1 MITDNR
7 VSSLGGGVVLFL
19 KEDVDYCLR
28 EDLGINGIENIWV
41 GIAQAQDTTR

>member
-28 EDLGINGIENIWV
+28 EDLGIENIWV
-41 GIAQAQDTTR
+41 GIAQSRDTTR

>member
-7 VSSLGGGVVLFL
+7 VSSLGGGIVLFL

-28 EDLGINGIENIWV
+28 EDLRIHGIENIWL
-41 GIAQAQDTTR
+41 GIAQSRDTTR